1 MEYSILVLFLQVGIP
16 FSFNDLWNRTL
27 SLFEADFKHQGVYTC
42 QARMTTG
49 GPKLTKDATIIVTEK
64 PHFKK
69 YMAVSTLGEFGKAI
83 TVPCDVHAVP
93 KPNLTWYRNGIPLSE
108 TPNLRYVI
116 DMINNKA
123 RSFGS
128 MQNTAR
134 WHSNQFWYT
143 CRRSW
148 RNYLDSLV
156 KW

>member
-1 MEYSILVLFLQVGIP
+1 M
-16 FSFNDLWNRTL
+16 
-27 SLFEADFKHQGVYTC
+27 
-42 QARMTTG
+42 
-49 GPKLTKDATIIVTEK
+49 TKDATIIVTEK

-128 MQNTAR
+128 MAFQ
-134 WHSNQFWYT
+134 
-143 CRRSW
+143 
-148 RNYLDSLV
+148 LV
-156 KW
+156 VIHLPEILEE

>member
-1 MEYSILVLFLQVGIP
+1 MEFSILVLCLQVGIP

-123 RSFGS
+123 RSLES
-128 MQNTAR
+128 IQNIIR

-143 CRRSW
+143 CPRSW

>member
-1 MEYSILVLFLQVGIP
+1 
-16 FSFNDLWNRTL
+16 
-27 SLFEADFKHQGVYTC
+27 
-42 QARMTTG
+42 MTTG

-123 RSFGS
+123 RSLES
-128 MQNTAR
+128 IQNIIR

-143 CRRSW
+143 CQISW
-148 RNYLDSLV
+148 RNKYLKPLV
-156 KW
+156 KPK